1 MSLFRSLAHGIKV
14 DAIGPT
20 NGICND
26 PQDLY
31 VGCKNN
37 GVDSYICT
45 GGGGG
50 YNSKEK
56 ACGHVSVDCPS
67 LQGGSP
73 VTCSGVDPAPPTPP
87 PDRNPA
93 LYCTCRKTLCGD
105 DNDCAPNMTTQQQ
118 KILRNCCKGDQDC
131 LNYAEDDIS
140 GFHTNPCGSDPDP
153 PDPNPD
159 PPDPNPLGGAT
170 CNSYTDCTEEMM
182 CLKNS
187 CTEPGDYCNNLQ
199 DTDDNW
205 TDPVKY
211 CLYQTLIST
220 DPRISPDI
228 ANCVVKIIVRKY
240 NTLTKFRKLLN
251 TNNQAYETIIENC
264 IKDPNFDNNTAC
276 SGDSDCPSGQEC
288 KNAMCQQKSD
298 GLSVGV
304 WIAIGVVIVVVL
316 GLIGFVVYKKQ
327 GTHHTGSSSLTRVA
341 I

>member
-1 MSLFRSLAHGIKV
+1 MSLFRSLARGIKV

-20 NGICND
+20 NGLCNQ

-73 VTCSGVDPAPPTPP
+73 VTCAGVDPGPPTPP
-87 PDRNPA
+87 PSIDPTK
-93 LYCTCRKTLCGD
+93 YCNCRKSICGD
-105 DNDCAPNMTTQQQ
+105 DNDCVPNMSTQRQT
-118 KILRNCCKGDQDC
+118 ILKNCCKGDQDC
-131 LNYAEDDIS
+131 INYADGDIS
-140 GFHTNPCGSDPDP
+140 GFHTNPCGSG
-153 PDPNPD
+153 PDPNP
-159 PPDPNPLGGAT
+159 PVGAE
-170 CNSYTDCTEEMM
+170 CNSYTDCTEEGMM
-182 CLKNS
+182 CLKNN
-187 CTEPGDYCNNLQ
+187 CTPGNDYCNNLQ
-199 DTDDNW
+199 YTDDNW
-205 TDPVKY
+205 TDQDKY
-211 CLYQTLIST
+211 CLYQTLRSS
-220 DPRISPDI
+220 DSQISPDI
-228 ANCVVKIIVRKY
+228 ANCVVKNIVGKY
-240 NTLTKFRKLLN
+240 TPSQFKDLV
-251 TNNQAYETIIENC
+251 NNDVKVFYTIIENC
-264 IKDPNFDNNTAC
+264 IKDPNFDNTAC

-288 KNAMCQQKSD
+288 KNSMCQKKSD

-304 WIAIGVVIVVVL
+304 WIAIGVAIIVVLV
-316 GLIGFVVYKKQ
+316 LIGFVVYKKH